1 MIETQLF
8 FMNEVSDFP
17 LCNHSMLIL
26 SNHSFIYVLFLH
38 FHFFCL
44 VLCNLAVLR
53 SFGRLVCSLAL
64 YLLWALTMRL
74 CQAVSYTFCYFFYFN
89 ADNLFSLLC
98 EILLQFRMLR
108 ILVVCDLTL
117 PAGLWLTDIFSLWR
131 ACVNI
136 CCLIVHSNASEVVPE
151 VFSFLF
157 LIVVHSSESDAGQER
172 LRKDVFSSVRVIPPE
187 GD

>member
-1 MIETQLF
+1 MIQAQCLLKQKLLHDFLCFNCLEMATTCISRSNVMIETQLF

-17 LCNHSMLIL
+17 LCNHSMLIV
-26 SNHSFIYVLFLH
+26 SNHSYIYVLFLH

-74 CQAVSYTFCYFFYFN
+74 CQAVSYTFCNFFYFK

-98 EILLQFRMLR
+98 RDFAA
-108 ILVVCDLTL
+108 V
-117 PAGLWLTDIFSLWR
+117 
-131 ACVNI
+131 
-136 CCLIVHSNASEVVPE
+136 
-151 VFSFLF
+151 
-157 LIVVHSSESDAGQER
+157 
-172 LRKDVFSSVRVIPPE
+172 
-187 GD
+187 

>member
-1 MIETQLF
+1 MISFILSVLKWRPLASVVGNVMIETQLF

-17 LCNHSMLIL
+17 PCNHSMLIV

-44 VLCNLAVLR
+44 VLCNLAAFR

-89 ADNLFSLLC
+89 ADDLFSLLC
-98 EILLQFRMLR
+98 RDFAA
-108 ILVVCDLTL
+108 V
-117 PAGLWLTDIFSLWR
+117 
-131 ACVNI
+131 
-136 CCLIVHSNASEVVPE
+136 
-151 VFSFLF
+151 
-157 LIVVHSSESDAGQER
+157 
-172 LRKDVFSSVRVIPPE
+172 
-187 GD
+187 